1 MTQQEFKQ
9 KYAGDKSFQDEVDKN
24 PMAAMGKYE
33 VELSDKD
40 LEEIAG
46 GNGWLQWIRSWYI
59 SDRTNKSLSEHGIK

>member
-1 MTQQEFKQ
+1 
-9 KYAGDKSFQDEVDKN
+9 
-24 PMAAMGKYE
+24 MAAMGKYE